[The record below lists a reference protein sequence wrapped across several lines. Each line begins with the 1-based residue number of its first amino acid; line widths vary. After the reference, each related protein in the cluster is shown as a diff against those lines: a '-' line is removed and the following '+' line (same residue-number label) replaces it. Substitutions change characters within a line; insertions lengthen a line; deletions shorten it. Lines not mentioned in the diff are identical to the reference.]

1 MTSFTLNLAHC
12 TRHSP
17 RPRHPLRIM
26 APSDI
31 VRFSGHKHLRQRIT
45 LAVLSGRSVRIDSIR
60 SEDVHVGLRDY
71 EISFLRLVEKITNGT
86 TIEIS
91 VTGESSRLPDGRE
104 NGDSVRK
111 DEALTRR
118 YLIVVAPGVIT
129 WRELYA
135 HLSSWTPDWIL
146 LGGIDSSRA
155 VLQEAAGY
163 RAAWDNGTGGAGYD
177 GASDRAL
184 RPS

>member
-1 MTSFTLNLAHC
+1 
-12 TRHSP
+12 
-17 RPRHPLRIM
+17 M

-91 VTGESSRLPDGRE
+91 VTGKSGCVVRLPLARRWLCG
-104 NGDSVRK
+104 
-111 DEALTRR
+111 DEALMRR
-118 YLIVVAPGVIT
+118 YFAVA
-129 WRELYA
+129 A
-135 HLSSWTPDWIL
+135 
-146 LGGIDSSRA
+146 SRI
-155 VLQEAAGY
+155 AA
-163 RAAWDNGTGGAGYD
+163 R
-177 GASDRAL
+177 R
-184 RPS
+184 